1 MLVAVVA
8 VFRIIYDVSHSHS
21 MLWFHNFIS
30 FISPSFWLVGKF
42 LFTKVKS
49 YLQSRDKESLFL
61 FRILRGFVKNRR
73 KSKKNFAF
81 FFSLLTLRAQLFQF
95 CSFCLPPLLFYLYS
109 FHSVVCSS
117 SVSLIPPYNSK
128 FKWDNKKRSIHGNTT
143 NLYFFPHFENL
154 IKLFIGRRTE

>member
-1 MLVAVVA
+1 MTSPTPILC
-8 VFRIIYDVSHSHS
+8 FGFI
-21 MLWFHNFIS
+21 IS
-30 FISPSFWLVGKF
+30 FLLSPPLSGLWESFCLQKW
-42 LFTKVKS
+42 KVT
-49 YLQSRDKESLFL
+49 SRVEIKSLFL

-73 KSKKNFAF
+73 KSKKTLPF
-81 FFSLLTLRAQLFQF
+81 FFLFANVACLAFSILQL
-95 CSFCLPPLLFYLYS
+95 CLPPLLFYLYS

-117 SVSLIPPYNSK
+117 SVSLIPLYNSK